1 MKNYT
6 KLVVFISGGGSNFIS
21 IHQSII
27 RKEILG
33 SIELVVSNKAEC
45 RGIMYAKE
53 HNLPTKI
60 INETMYDKYEKYE
73 LDLLKILNNTQV
85 DLILLAGYL
94 KKVPKLIIKQYEKKI
109 LNIHPSL
116 LPKFGG
122 KGYFGMNVHKEVIK
136 SKEEFS
142 GASIHFVSDK
152 YDEGPIVFQKKI
164 KIQPNQTP
172 EDLAKKILAIEH
184 EIYPFV
190 VKSFCAN
197 KIKWIDNKPIII

>member
-1 MKNYT
+1 MC
-6 KLVVFISGGGSNFIS
+6 
-21 IHQSII
+21 QII
-27 RKEILG
+27 F
-33 SIELVVSNKAEC
+33 A
-45 RGIMYAKE
+45 
-53 HNLPTKI
+53 
-60 INETMYDKYEKYE
+60 
-73 LDLLKILNNTQV
+73 DLLKILNDTQV

-152 YDEGPIVFQKKI
+152 YDEVPIVFQKKI

-184 EIYPFV
+184 EIYPKAVSKFLT
-190 VKSFCAN
+190 SF
-197 KIKWIDNKPIII
+197 